1 MLQIALVIIIAVGL
15 FFLFVWNLHVRK
27 VRELFVKDEQGT
39 KKYLGGSNN
48 PPFWD
53 YILYGFDGRNIKM
66 PFGDF
71 ELSFPLGFPTVMV
84 SDPIIIKELL
94 KGRATKDYDKG
105 EMTLAGVEVIAGR
118 NNLFSSDGDIW
129 HHQRLIIDP
138 AFRPNLMKHLV
149 GCVCASAV
157 SFVSKWVDFQPPKD
171 IVSSISD
178 LTLEMIC
185 CAAFGIANDDGGIIS
200 KSYTALMNGV
210 MYRMLGLGRITGSDK
225 KIEFAKNQIE
235 SFSKK
240 GNPDVLVFVQHFIH
254 TSFFST
260 SKKSSEQ
267 PFWHFVSY

>member
-1 MLQIALVIIIAVGL
+1 M
-15 FFLFVWNLHVRK
+15 K
-27 VRELFVKDEQGT
+27 T
-39 KKYLGGSNN
+39 YLCGSNN
-48 PPFWD
+48 LPMMD
-53 YILYGFDGRNIKM
+53 YFIYGFDGRNIQM

-149 GCVCASAV
+149 RSVCATAV
-157 SFVSKWVDFQPPKD
+157 SFVSKWVENQPPSD

-185 CAAFGIANDDGGIIS
+185 CAAFGIANEDEGVIS

-210 MYRMLGLGRITGSDK
+210 MYRMLGLGRIMGSDK
-225 KIEFAKNQIE
+225 VIESAKNKIEAFAKKGIM
-235 SFSKK
+235 FSVDFCIDH
-240 GNPDVLVFVQHFIH
+240 NL
-254 TSFFST
+254 T
-260 SKKSSEQ
+260 
-267 PFWHFVSY
+267 